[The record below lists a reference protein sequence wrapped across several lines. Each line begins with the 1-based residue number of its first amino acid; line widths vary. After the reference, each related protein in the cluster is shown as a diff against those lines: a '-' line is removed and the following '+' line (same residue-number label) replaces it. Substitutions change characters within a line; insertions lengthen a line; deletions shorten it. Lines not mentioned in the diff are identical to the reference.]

1 MAYQFNVFTG
11 TLDIVPPNGFADNVF
26 SIYDDADPT
35 KILKFDL
42 SDLASPRTVTVRI
55 PEMDTAGGEPS
66 VLVLAQESFGGGSY
80 RVGADWEF
88 ADINIGTPSVGFLT
102 ILPTHSTPGTQTNL
116 YNTQT
121 ADRLQYLANATSA
134 TYLPWNSGA
143 TDGHLPLA
151 GSLVYGGGANT
162 ALAEL
167 AIGAANAVLHVNSG
181 ATAPEWSTLTYVQS
195 TGRLGVGVAAPTYAI
210 SISGEAAQTIA
221 MEREL
226 TANNAGRNL
235 TVQAGGAVSGG
246 SNRAGGKAI
255 LSGGIST
262 GTQGS
267 TAEIWTA
274 AGGSSGTTDRTPSVK
289 LAIAATGAAA
299 FTQNAVA
306 GNGITGTTFS
316 TTAPSVG
323 ANGFIGQSWNFNS
336 LLLADGSAFGL
347 QMQLASSVSTADT
360 GSSGVSGFAFEL
372 YCSTE
377 DDTVNHPGAT
387 AVGGFIQATGPGR
400 TGPMIG
406 AQYQTNVS
414 ADADAFCGVSVA
426 PNFINTGVTLDV
438 YTGLRIL
445 NFATFSGTIT
455 TTYGIY
461 MEDLSA
467 QNANAYSIYSLGGL
481 GVHVGNFMFGSTSAP
496 TEQIE
501 LADAKNIKFQTTT
514 GTKIGTAT
522 GQKLAF
528 HNSTPVIQRAGA
540 AQAAVATTASTNIA
554 PYGYTTSAQAD
565 AIVTLVNEIR
575 ATLVEKG
582 LMKGSA

>member
-1 MAYQFNVFTG
+1 MAYVFNPFTG
-11 TLDIVPPNGFADNVF
+11 N
-26 SIYDDADPT
+26 
-35 KILKFDL
+35 FDWT
-42 SDLASPRTVTVRI
+42 ASGGGVAIGDTVTSGTTGSI
-55 PEMDTAGGEPS
+55 LFLGAS
-66 VLVLAQESFGGGSY
+66 NVLAQ
-80 RVGADWEF
+80 D
-88 ADINIGTPSVGFLT
+88 N
-102 ILPTHSTPGTQTNL
+102 TNFFWDDTNNRL
-116 YNTQT
+116 GIQT
-121 ADRLQYLANATSA
+121 ASPSYTL
-134 TYLPWNSGA
+134 
-143 TDGHLPLA
+143 
-151 GSLVYGGGANT
+151 SLG
-162 ALAEL
+162 
-167 AIGAANAVLHVNSG
+167 
-181 ATAPEWSTLTYVQS
+181 
-195 TGRLGVGVAAPTYAI
+195 
-210 SISGEAAQTIA
+210 GEAAQTIA

-226 TANNAGRNL
+226 TANTAGRNL
-235 TVQAGGAVSGG
+235 TIQAGGAVSGG

-289 LAIAATGAAA
+289 LAIAATGAAS

-306 GNGITGTTFS
+306 GSGITGTTFN

-323 ANGFIGQSWNFNS
+323 ANGFIGQTWNYNG
-336 LLLADGSAFGL
+336 LLLADGSAYGL
-347 QMQLASSVSTADT
+347 QMQLTTSVSTADT
-360 GSSGVSGFAFEL
+360 GASGVNGFGFEL
-372 YCSTE
+372 YCSTQ
-377 DDTVNHPGAT
+377 DGTVNHPGAT
-387 AVGGFIQATGPGR
+387 AVGGFIQASGPGR

-414 ADADAFCGVSVA
+414 ADADAFCGVSIA
-426 PNFINTGVTLDV
+426 PNFINSGITLDA
-438 YTGLRIL
+438 YTGLRVL
-445 NFATFSGTIT
+445 NFATFAGTIT

-554 PYGYTTSAQAD
+554 PYGYTTAAQAD

>member
-1 MAYQFNVFTG
+1 MPYVFNPFTG
-11 TLDIVPPNGFADNVF
+11 QLDWTSAGGGVTIGD
-26 SIYDDADPT
+26 
-35 KILKFDL
+35 
-42 SDLASPRTVTVRI
+42 TVTSG
-55 PEMDTAGGEPS
+55 TTGS
-66 VLVLAQESFGGGSY
+66 VLFLGASNVLAQDNANFFWN
-80 RVGADWEF
+80 D
-88 ADINIGTPSVGFLT
+88 
-102 ILPTHSTPGTQTNL
+102 TN
-116 YNTQT
+116 N
-121 ADRLQYLANATSA
+121 
-134 TYLPWNSGA
+134 
-143 TDGHLPLA
+143 
-151 GSLVYGGGANT
+151 
-162 ALAEL
+162 
-167 AIGAANAVLHVNSG
+167 
-181 ATAPEWSTLTYVQS
+181 
-195 TGRLGVGVAAPTYAI
+195 RLGILTASPSYTI
-210 SISGEAAQTIA
+210 SLGGEAAQTIA

-235 TVQAGGAVSGG
+235 TIQAGGATTGATSK
-246 SNRAGGKAI
+246 AGGKAI

-262 GTQGS
+262 GSQTS
-267 TAEIWTA
+267 SVEIWTA
-274 AGGSSGTTDRTPSVK
+274 AGGAAGTTDRTPSVK
-289 LAIAATGAAA
+289 FAIAGTGAAT
-299 FTQNAVA
+299 FTQNAPS
-306 GNGITGTTFS
+306 GNGITGTTFN

-323 ANGFIGQSWNFNS
+323 ANGFIGQSWNFSS

-347 QMQLASSVSTADT
+347 QMQLASSVANTDT
-360 GSSGVSGFAFEL
+360 GSSAVNGFAFEM

-387 AVGGFIQATGPGR
+387 AVGGFIQASGPGR
-400 TGPMIG
+400 TGPMVG
-406 AQYQTNVS
+406 AQYQTNVVN
-414 ADADAFCGVSVA
+414 DADAFCGVSVA
-426 PNFINTGVTLDV
+426 PNFINTGITLDA
-438 YTGLRIL
+438 YTGLRVL

-467 QNANAYSIYSLGGL
+467 QNANAYSIYSLGGQ
-481 GVHVGNFMFGSTSAP
+481 GIHVGNFMFGSSSAP

-540 AQAAVATTASTNIA
+540 AQAATATTASTNVA

-582 LMKGSA
+582 LMKGGA

>member
-1 MAYQFNVFTG
+1 MAYALNPFSGNLDYYKDDGEIDHGLLSGLTDDDHTQYALLAGRSGGQSLTGGTASGNNLTLLSTSNATKGKIIFG
-11 TLDIVPPNGFADNVF
+11 TLSAYNQVND
-26 SIYDDADPT
+26 
-35 KILKFDL
+35 
-42 SDLASPRTVTVRI
+42 R
-55 PEMDTAGGEPS
+55 
-66 VLVLAQESFGGGSY
+66 FG
-80 RVGADWEF
+80 
-88 ADINIGTPSVGFLT
+88 IGTT
-102 ILPTHSTPGTQTNL
+102 TPTTS
-116 YNTQT
+116 
-121 ADRLQYLANATSA
+121 LAF
-134 TYLPWNSGA
+134 
-143 TDGHLPLA
+143 
-151 GSLVYGGGANT
+151 
-162 ALAEL
+162 
-167 AIGAANAVLHVNSG
+167 
-181 ATAPEWSTLTYVQS
+181 
-195 TGRLGVGVAAPTYAI
+195 
-210 SISGEAAQTIA
+210 SGEAAQTII

-226 TANNAGRNL
+226 TANTAGRNL

-274 AGGSSGTTDRTPSVK
+274 AGGTTGTTDRTPSVK
-289 LAIAATGAAA
+289 LAIAATGAAT

-306 GNGITGTTFS
+306 GSGITGSSFN

-336 LLLADGSAFGL
+336 LLLADGSAYGL

-360 GSSGVSGFAFEL
+360 GASGVNGFAFEL

-400 TGPMIG
+400 TGPMVG

-426 PNFINTGVTLDV
+426 PNFINTGITLDT
-438 YTGLRIL
+438 YTGLRVL

-461 MEDLSA
+461 MEDLSS

-481 GVHVGNFMFGSTSAP
+481 GVHVGNFMFGSSSAP

-522 GQKLAF
+522 GQKIGF
-528 HNSTPVIQRAGA
+528 WNA
-540 AQAAVATTASTNIA
+540 APIVQPTTGVAAATFVANTSGIVNDTATFD
-554 PYGYTTSAQAD
+554 GYTIGQVVKALRNS
-565 AIVTLVNEIR
+565 
-575 ATLVEKG
+575 G
-582 LMKGSA
+582 LLA